1 MSSGEINRIPQF
13 SGLEPEYETRR
24 PPHRQKMDGSA
35 CQTLLRALVDHTGPS
50 RPCFIQPIRRT
61 RSPGALGPPPGPGL
75 SRPGVYTTAYCMVRP
90 TTCFKVRVLPTIY
103 GYYVLHTSS
112 TGTSTWSGLRGSTRP
127 DSPQSPD
134 RGCPQGR
141 PQSPLW
147 RCTHAVS
154 LVRLLQGTV
163 VACVAMAEPIR
174 TDHTTGRPIVRK
186 YFGFF
191 PMKMTPTAY
200 TRSSLAV
207 GNVLQYQKFLPSI
220 KAGWRQPAW
229 QRVLQR

>member
-13 SGLEPEYETRR
+13 SGLEPEYETKR

-103 GYYVLHTSS
+103 GYYVLHTCSRMA
-112 TGTSTWSGLRGSTRP
+112 LVRGP
-127 DSPQSPD
+127 DFVVRRD
-134 RGCPQGR
+134 RTAP
-141 PQSPLW
+141 SPL
-147 RCTHAVS
+147 
-154 LVRLLQGTV
+154 TV
-163 VACVAMAEPIR
+163 VALKAAPSPLSGAA
-174 TDHTTGRPIVRK
+174 HT
-186 YFGFF
+186 
-191 PMKMTPTAY
+191 
-200 TRSSLAV
+200 L
-207 GNVLQYQKFLPSI
+207 
-220 KAGWRQPAW
+220 
-229 QRVLQR
+229 